1 MQNATTK
8 PLVMLQA
15 MKSYVSF
22 NAYIIALGVKW
33 LERRE
38 RGQNSVVIGNTKL
51 STLSPQFVML
61 KMK

>member
-8 PLVMLQA
+8 PLVMPQA

-22 NAYIIALGVKW
+22 NANIIALGVKRV
-33 LERRE
+33 ERRE
-38 RGQNSVVIGNTKL
+38 RGENSVVIGNTKL
-51 STLSPQFVML
+51 STLSPQFIML